1 MTDLNEELN
10 RASQAQ
16 DVLDNPLVQEFL
28 TKARENIRREF
39 EFSKANDREGREEAW
54 RMLKVLNEFERHFI
68 SIIETGKM
76 AEKQLSMQE
85 KVRNLFSS
93 RF

>member
-1 MTDLNEELN
+1 MADLNEELSK
-10 RASQAQ
+10 ASQAS
-16 DVLDNPLVQEFL
+16 DLLNNELVQEFL
-28 TKARENIRREF
+28 TKIRKNLHDKI
-39 EFSKANDREGREEAW
+39 EFSKADDKEGREEAW
-54 RMLKVLNEFERHFI
+54 RLLKVLNEFERHFI